1 MPPVADAG
9 NLRIAPLE
17 KVRWDFVRQRA
28 DEFARPYSAPPIP
41 VLEIAENNGVEVVFS
56 DFGKHSDMVS
66 GLCDFEARKIYVND
80 NESFGRKMFTIAH
93 ELGHWVLHRQWFESD
108 PDLYGV
114 LPRVGAPDKNAF
126 ETEAN
131 VFAAEILVPKHLL
144 FPVKMAGVAQ
154 LADIFNVSR
163 KMMENRLKNV

>member
-93 ELGHWVLHRQWFESD
+93 EVGHWVLHRQWFEFYQIYMVSCQELALLTRTHLKQK
-108 PDLYGV
+108 PMCSL
-114 LPRVGAPDKNAF
+114 LNF
-126 ETEAN
+126 
-131 VFAAEILVPKHLL
+131 VPKHLL